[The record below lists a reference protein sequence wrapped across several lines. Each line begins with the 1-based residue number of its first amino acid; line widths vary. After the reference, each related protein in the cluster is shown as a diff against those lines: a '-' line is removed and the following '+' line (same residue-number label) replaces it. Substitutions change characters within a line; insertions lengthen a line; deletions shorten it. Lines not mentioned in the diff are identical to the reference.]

1 MTTVPL
7 ENLWQLAG
15 LEVDN
20 PRAAAKPWDRA
31 PLVDIEGDRL
41 RWQYVRLEG
50 DEEIAA
56 FGPIRFL
63 SLPVETG
70 VQPRLLIEFVDLAD
84 KTDDAIAAFA
94 RKWGLLHPCAHNV
107 PRTHPPLVGEF
118 RTGPFCDTV
127 DAGAVAGSE
136 PLAIWRVWAS
146 MGRAVV
152 RIASQHRLET
162 NGEQTDWR
170 FLLPED
176 QGQTV
181 AEGSLEV
188 AKARLATVVEVWL
201 RIGAVQPKVD
211 PLRPPHLFVSGVDL
225 FGAIALQLA
234 MVVTS
239 SRGLSFCSGCGSA
252 YSPTHQ
258 PTARRR
264 HYCDDCR
271 DAGVPVRDASA
282 AYRGRHGAA

>member
-7 ENLWQLAG
+7 ETLWQLAG

-20 PRAAAKPWDRA
+20 PNAAVKPWDRA
-31 PLVDIEGDRL
+31 PRVEVEGDRL
-41 RWQYVRLEG
+41 RWQYVRLED

-56 FGPIRFL
+56 FGPIRFS

-70 VQPRLLIEFVDLAD
+70 VRPRLLIEFVDLAD
-84 KTDDAIAAFA
+84 KNDDAIAAFA

-127 DAGAVAGSE
+127 DGGAVAGLE
-136 PLAIWRVWAS
+136 PLAVWRVWAS

-152 RIASQHRLET
+152 RVASQHRLGS
-162 NGEQTDWR
+162 NGDAADWS
-170 FLLPED
+170 FLVPED
-176 QGQTV
+176 QVHTV
-181 AEGSLEV
+181 VGGSLDV
-188 AKARLATVVEVWL
+188 AKARLATVVEIWL

-211 PLRPPHLFVSGVDL
+211 LLRPPHLFVSGVDL

-239 SRGLSFCSGCGSA
+239 STGVSFCSGCGSA

-258 PTARRR
+258 PAARRR
-264 HYCDDCR
+264 HYCDGCR
-271 DAGVPVRDASA
+271 DDGVPVRDASS